1 MARDA
6 IVVLCMPERGH
17 LHRLLPVIEG
27 LAARGRRVLALT
39 DARFADAVIRAG
51 AAFEDLFAR
60 FPVEAADSE
69 SRPVP
74 SRYVSFAGHYA
85 AAVTNWIS
93 SFAPALVLYDT
104 FAVVAPIV
112 GRRLGVPYVNF
123 CAGHAFE
130 PVRTVAEL
138 RADGRAATSEA
149 CWRAIGALRTEHG
162 MPGANPFS
170 YVEALSPY
178 LNLYGEPEPF
188 LPAADR
194 PAFEPLAFF
203 GSLDSRARHE
213 TSAASARHDAPAR
226 PRIYASFGTVVWR
239 YFRAEALAAFEAI
252 ARAAEASSVEL
263 LVTTGGEALTANEH
277 ARLARPGV
285 RIERYVDQWAILS
298 DCDAFVTHQG
308 LNSTHEAIFH
318 RVPML
323 AYPFFADQPAL
334 TRRAAELGLTLPLVE
349 TPRAPL
355 TADAFR
361 VAFTRMS
368 EQRARFASRLAEA
381 QSWELA
387 TIAGRPAILDRIEA
401 LADGANGEAR
411 APTERRS

>member
-1 MARDA
+1 MARDT

-39 DARFADAVIRAG
+39 DARFADEVVRAG
-51 AAFEDLFAR
+51 AAFEDLLAR

-85 AAVTNWIS
+85 AAVTNWIA

-104 FAVVAPIV
+104 FAVIAPIV
-112 GRRLGVPYVNF
+112 GRKLAVPYVNF

-130 PVRTVAEL
+130 PARTVAEL
-138 RADGRAATSEA
+138 RIDGRAATSQA
-149 CWRAIGALRTEHG
+149 CWRAIDALRTEHG

-203 GSLDSRARHE
+203 GSLDSRALFTLRSA
-213 TSAASARHDAPAR
+213 TPRAASPGLSRVF
-226 PRIYASFGTVVWR
+226 ASFGTVVWR
-239 YFRAEALAAFEAI
+239 YFRSEALAAFEAV
-252 ARAAEASSVEL
+252 AHAAEALRIEL
-263 LVTTGGEALTANEH
+263 LISTGGQELSADEH
-277 ARLARPGV
+277 ERLARPGV
-285 RIERYVDQWAILS
+285 RIERYVDQWTVLS

-318 RVPML
+318 GVPML

-334 TRRAAELGLTLPLVE
+334 TRRAAELGLTLPLVD

-355 TADAFR
+355 TADAVR
-361 VAFTRMS
+361 TALARLND
-368 EQRARFASRLAEA
+368 QRDSFASRLAEA
-381 QSWELA
+381 RRWELA

-401 LADGANGEAR
+401 LADGGSNEAR